1 MLNGTVFFA
10 GKGMNKIFKI
20 IMGAG
25 IVGLVSLNELANTAI
40 ATPLRYQAQLV
51 AQKISQA
58 LYGLGLPKTAGTGGS
73 VRLRDETGGG
83 FESSGTR
90 TIPIL
95 ALMVPEDGARTASL
109 RPTVYWNMVLNE
121 PQDYKLSF
129 FLQETAAEDS
139 KVVLEQEIT
148 ITKGGLFKFQ
158 IPQTLEGTAPRR
170 WGVRCKWADGRIVTA
185 NGLLAFSEPKPEIKM
200 ALSAAKTDL
209 EKARVYADSGYWYD
223 AIDSYTNWI
232 NGNPQ
237 DSMAI
242 QERGNIIREGFKG
255 RQGVDTKSFVSQINS
270 APVKEFK

>member
-1 MLNGTVFFA
+1 MLNATVFSPR
-10 GKGMNKIFKI
+10 KGMNKIFKI
-20 IMGAG
+20 S
-25 IVGLVSLNELANTAI
+25 VGLGITCLVGVNELANSAI
-40 ATPLRYQAQLV
+40 ASPLRYQAQLV

-73 VRLRDETGGG
+73 VRLKDETGGG

-121 PQDYKLSF
+121 TQDYKLSF
-129 FLQETAAEDS
+129 FLQESAAEDS

-148 ITKGGLFKFQ
+148 ITQGGLFKFQ
-158 IPQTLEGTAPRR
+158 LPQTLGGATPRR
-170 WGVRCKWADGRIVTA
+170 WGVRCKWVNGRVVTA
-185 NGLLAFSEPKPEIKM
+185 NGLLAFSEPKPQVKM
-200 ALSAAKTDL
+200 ALSTAKTDL

-223 AIDSYTNWI
+223 AIDSYTTWI
-232 NGNPQ
+232 NANSQ
-237 DSMAI
+237 DAQAI

-255 RQGVDTKSFVSQINS
+255 RNGVDTKSFVAQINS

>member
-1 MLNGTVFFA
+1 MLNATVA
-10 GKGMNKIFKI
+10 EKGMKILK
-20 IMGAG
+20 
-25 IVGLVSLNELANTAI
+25 VSLSLGIACVVGINELAISAI

-73 VRLRDETGGG
+73 VRLKDDTGGG
-83 FESSGTR
+83 FESSGAK

-121 PQDYKLSF
+121 PQDYKLTF
-129 FLQETAAEDS
+129 FLQESVAEDS

-158 IPQTLEGTAPRR
+158 LPQIEGNAPRR
-170 WGVRCKWADGRIVTA
+170 WGVRCQWVSGRVVTA
-185 NGLLAFSEPKPEIKM
+185 NGLLAFSEPKPQVKM

-223 AIDSYTNWI
+223 AIDAYTNWI
-232 NGNPQ
+232 NANPQ
-237 DSMAI
+237 DSVAI
-242 QERGNIIREGFKG
+242 QERGNIIGEGFKQ
-255 RQGVDTKSFVSQINS
+255 RNGVDTKSFVAQINS